1 MHSWCNF
8 TTISFKKD
16 RTPYSDKGRIGLLQ
30 IEIATL
36 TKAYT
41 IGKDTIKALDSI
53 SLKITKG
60 EFLSIVGHSG
70 SGKTTLLSII
80 GGILLP
86 TSGRIIFE
94 GADIYSLNRDRLSE
108 YRAEKVG
115 FIFQF
120 ASLLPVLTVKEN
132 LLLPVLF
139 NSRTKTD
146 KDDEAEKRALGLL
159 EMVGLRDKIDS
170 YPSQLSGGQQRR
182 VAIARA
188 FINDPE
194 VILADEPT
202 GDLDEETETEIM
214 TLFKRMHEE
223 KGITFLLVTH
233 SSDLARHARR
243 RLRMHNGKLLE
254 I

>member
-1 MHSWCNF
+1 MA
-8 TTISFKKD
+8 
-16 RTPYSDKGRIGLLQ
+16 Q
-30 IEIATL
+30 IEIVTL
-36 TKAYT
+36 TKTYT
-41 IGKDTIKALDSI
+41 VGKDTIKALDDV
-53 SLKITKG
+53 SLKIDKG

-94 GADIYSLNRDRLSE
+94 GADIYSLNGDRLSE

-120 ASLLPVLTVKEN
+120 TSLLPVLTVKEN

-146 KDDEAEKRALGLL
+146 KDDEAEKRALDLL

-182 VAIARA
+182 LAIARA

-243 RLRMHNGKLLE
+243 RLRMHNRKLLE

>member
-1 MHSWCNF
+1 MAQ
-8 TTISFKKD
+8 
-16 RTPYSDKGRIGLLQ
+16 IG
-30 IEIATL
+30 IVTL
-36 TKAYT
+36 TKTYT
-41 IGKDTIKALDSI
+41 VGKDTIKALDDV
-53 SLKITKG
+53 SLKIDKG

-80 GGILLP
+80 GGILMP

-94 GADIYSLNRDRLSE
+94 GADIYSLNGDRLSE

-120 ASLLPVLTVKEN
+120 TSLLPVLTVKEN

-146 KDDEAEKRALGLL
+146 KDDEAEKRALDLL

-243 RLRMHNGKLLE
+243 RLRMHDGKLLE

>member
-1 MHSWCNF
+1 MA
-8 TTISFKKD
+8 
-16 RTPYSDKGRIGLLQ
+16 Q
-30 IEIATL
+30 IEIVTL
-36 TKAYT
+36 TKTYT
-41 IGKDTIKALDSI
+41 VGKDTIKALDDV
-53 SLKITKG
+53 SLKIDKG

-94 GADIYSLNRDRLSE
+94 GDDIYSLNGDRLSE

-120 ASLLPVLTVKEN
+120 TSLLPVLTVKEN

-146 KDDEAEKRALGLL
+146 KDDEAEKRALDLL

-182 VAIARA
+182 VAITRA